1 MILLR
6 WFSMKRYAVTD
17 IGSNTVV
24 LLIYEY
30 SDKPVIIYHESEPV
44 HLIGYHDSGHMREE
58 GITKTTEV
66 LKRYKQIIDRYQP
79 DACGAFITEPWRHI
93 DNAKEMLQ
101 SFRSAGIP
109 VLPLS
114 GREEAELDY
123 LGTRIDCAE
132 IKDGAAFDIG
142 GGSSE
147 FISFH
152 DGKITE
158 AVSIPMGCVRLS
170 LLSPELSYTDDLVSE
185 TLQKYPLLCTD
196 SHTLIG
202 IGGTVRAFRRVCR
215 ALYGISDDIPY
226 TTVLDIYTQL
236 KNGDEKTTAVMRE
249 IVSAG
254 RQSVFVPGM
263 TMLVSIMKSYGAEVL
278 HVSRGCVR
286 EGYLFR
292 YLLHSA

>member
-1 MILLR
+1 
-6 WFSMKRYAVTD
+6 MKRYAVVD

-30 SDKPVIIYHESEPV
+30 SDKPVVIYHESEPV
-44 HLIGYHDSGHMREE
+44 HLIGYHENGHMREE

-66 LKRYKQIIDRYQP
+66 LKRYKQIIDSYQP

-93 DNAKEMLQ
+93 DNAEEMLQ
-101 SFRSAGIP
+101 KFQACGIP

-132 IKDGAAFDIG
+132 IRDGAAFDIG
-142 GGSSE
+142 GGSTE

-158 AVSIPMGCVRLS
+158 AVSIPVGCVRLS
-170 LLSPELSYTDDLVSE
+170 LLSPEVSYTDSLVRE
-185 TLQKYPLLCTD
+185 TLQKYPLLRTD

-202 IGGTVRAFRRVCR
+202 IGGTVRAFRHVCK
-215 ALYGISDDIPY
+215 ALYGIKNDIPY
-226 TTVLDIYTQL
+226 TVIQDIHSLL
-236 KNGDEKTTAVMRE
+236 KDGDEKTIEVMRE
-249 IVSAG
+249 NVSAG
-254 RQSVFVPGM
+254 RQSVFIPGL
-263 TMLVSIMKSYGAEVL
+263 TMLVSIMKIYDADVL
-278 HVSRGCVR
+278 HVSKGCVR

-292 YLLHSA
+292 YLLKEHNV